1 MSEPTTMMAMAG
13 FALAGLAML
22 LFAGL
27 SAWRGWLDLRRME
40 LGGARGSGEAAT
52 AAAGAAGSMA
62 ELIELA
68 DLRERIRKLESIAAC
83 VDL

>member
-13 FALAGLAML
+13 FALAGLAMM

-27 SAWRGWLDLRRME
+27 SAWRGWLELRRME
-40 LGGARGSGEAAT
+40 LGGG
-52 AAAGAAGSMA
+52 AAAAEAKPAGGSMA

>member
-13 FALAGLAML
+13 FALAGLAMV
-22 LFAGL
+22 LFSGL
-27 SAWRGWLDLRRME
+27 SAWRGWLELRRME
-40 LGGARGSGEAAT
+40 LGGTEAPAE
-52 AAAGAAGSMA
+52 AKAVGGSMA

-68 DLRERIRKLESIAAC
+68 DLRERIRKLELIAAC

>member
-1 MSEPTTMMAMAG
+1 MSEAMTMMAMGG
-13 FALAGLAML
+13 FGLTALGMM

-27 SAWRGWLDLRRME
+27 RGWHGWLE
-40 LGGARGSGEAAT
+40 LKRLELSGAAAPAAERGAAT
-52 AAAGAAGSMA
+52 GSMA

>member
-1 MSEPTTMMAMAG
+1 MSEPTTTMMLAG
-13 FALAGLAML
+13 FALAGLAMML
-22 LFAGL
+22 LAGL
-27 SAWRGWLDLRRME
+27 SAWRGWLELRRME
-40 LGGARGSGEAAT
+40 LGGGQAPAEAK
-52 AAAGAAGSMA
+52 AAAGGSMA

>member
-1 MSEPTTMMAMAG
+1 MSEPMTMMAMAG
-13 FALAGLAML
+13 FALAGLAMM

-27 SAWRGWLDLRRME
+27 SAWRGWLELRRME
-40 LGGARGSGEAAT
+40 LGGARAPGEAA
-52 AAAGAAGSMA
+52 AAGGATGSMA